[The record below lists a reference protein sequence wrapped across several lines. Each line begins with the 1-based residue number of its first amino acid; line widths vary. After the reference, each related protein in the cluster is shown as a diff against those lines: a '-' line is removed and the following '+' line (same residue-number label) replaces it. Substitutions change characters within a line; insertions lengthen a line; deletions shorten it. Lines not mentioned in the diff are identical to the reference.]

1 MRPFEKFMLQAQGR
15 DPDLEEKLQAEK
27 FRNLDRYFQIVFGR
41 GLRPNERR
49 LVESIAAALNTT
61 VDDEYVMQIFVA
73 GRGLVAS
80 HKLAEEVSAAKEVLV
95 QANDQQAKLYAKQ
108 TARDSYLIW
117 ACVVLVFACVASNA
131 WTAHNLRLVSDRVDV
146 IGSATKR

>member
-1 MRPFEKFMLQAQGR
+1 MTPFKKFMLQAQGR
-15 DPDLEEKLQAEK
+15 DPDLEEKLQAER
-27 FRNLDRYFQIVFGR
+27 FRNLDRYFQIVFGQ

-49 LVESIAAALNTT
+49 LVESIATALNTT

-73 GRGLVAS
+73 GRGVVAS
-80 HKLAEEVSAAKEVLV
+80 HKLAEEVSAAKEVLD

-108 TARDSYLIW
+108 TTRDSYLIW
-117 ACVVLVFACVASNA
+117 ACVTLVFACLASNG

-146 IGSATKR
+146 IGSVTKH

>member
-1 MRPFEKFMLQAQGR
+1 MTPFKKFMLQAQGL
-15 DPDLEEKLQAEK
+15 DPDLEEKLQAER
-27 FRNLDRYFQIVFGR
+27 FRNLDRYFQIVFGQ

-49 LVESIAAALNTT
+49 LVESIATALNTT

-73 GRGLVAS
+73 GRGVVAS

-95 QANDQQAKLYAKQ
+95 QANDQHAKLYAKQ
-108 TARDSYLIW
+108 TTRDSYLIW
-117 ACVVLVFACVASNA
+117 ACVVLVFACLVSNG

-146 IGSATKR
+146 IGSVTKH